1 MKRGF
6 GWLMVAISVIANS
19 LVAAAEVHL
28 SREDIE
34 WLDVWLPHVND
45 LDKPHVLLI
54 GDSIT
59 RDHYPVVEA
68 ILTDQAYVGRLS
80 TSKSLGDP
88 ALLAQIAQVLKEG
101 RYRVIHFNNGLHGSG
116 YSESE
121 YVRALSQLIALFR
134 DAAPKARLIWGSS
147 TNLLVGYQGDH
158 PSLARMRERNRLAA
172 DCVSRQ
178 GIPLDDLYVMAS
190 QHPEYH
196 LTDGVHFTQEGNN
209 MLGHEVA
216 DSIKKELH
224 NMR

>member
-6 GWLMVAISVIANS
+6 GWLMVVISVIANS

-59 RDHYPVVEA
+59 RDYYPVVEA

-101 RYRVIHFNNGLHGSG
+101 RYRVIHFNNGLH
-116 YSESE
+116 
-121 YVRALSQLIALFR
+121 
-134 DAAPKARLIWGSS
+134 
-147 TNLLVGYQGDH
+147 
-158 PSLARMRERNRLAA
+158 
-172 DCVSRQ
+172 
-178 GIPLDDLYVMAS
+178 
-190 QHPEYH
+190 
-196 LTDGVHFTQEGNN
+196 
-209 MLGHEVA
+209 
-216 DSIKKELH
+216 
-224 NMR
+224 